1 MKEGTDGRMQGVTNV
16 DVQQIINTIVQFP
29 VAAIV
34 IWLFFK
40 LSEKHEKFVQAMQD
54 DWQAFIKEMQ
64 KENMD
69 RDKGYQEALR
79 EFGNVL
85 RDHTYVLKE
94 AERARQHNKENRNGI
109 RGTNGV

>member
-1 MKEGTDGRMQGVTNV
+1 MIEGNTV

-40 LSEKHEKFVQAMQD
+40 LSEKHEKFVERMQD
-54 DWQAFIKEMQ
+54 DWQAFIKDMQ
-64 KENMD
+64 TENTA
-69 RDKGYQEALR
+69 RDKGYQEALK

-85 RDHTYVLKE
+85 RDHTHVLKE
-94 AERARQHNKENRNGI
+94 VERHKLQ
-109 RGTNGV
+109 GTGD